1 MFINLRQKSLDRK
14 AWYIFNVSL
23 LRVFMSIV
31 DIHSFAAQIL
41 LCLCQLCKLST
52 RLDWPMIPRIPTSC
66 SDLELSLQRLG
77 VWPLVGKL
85 RSACCPVQP
94 NWGGGGQR
102 GTVETNKQTNR
113 MSPRIW
119 MKDVKQQSFCFFDQE
134 VKTETFVHVSILI
147 CWLSSFAY
155 GSSQAEIKSTF
166 FFFFQN
172 TLLVSL
178 FLG

>member
-77 VWPLVGKL
+77 VWSLVGEL

-94 NWGGGGQR
+94 NWGGGGAE
-102 GTVETNKQTNR
+102 GNSWNKQTN
-113 MSPRIW
+113 
-119 MKDVKQQSFCFFDQE
+119 KQNEPQDLNERCKTAAILFFWSRGQDRDFRSGLH
-134 VKTETFVHVSILI
+134 TYLLTFLI
-147 CWLSSFAY
+147 CIWQLP
-155 GSSQAEIKSTF
+155 GW
-166 FFFFQN
+166 N
-172 TLLVSL
+172 
-178 FLG
+178 